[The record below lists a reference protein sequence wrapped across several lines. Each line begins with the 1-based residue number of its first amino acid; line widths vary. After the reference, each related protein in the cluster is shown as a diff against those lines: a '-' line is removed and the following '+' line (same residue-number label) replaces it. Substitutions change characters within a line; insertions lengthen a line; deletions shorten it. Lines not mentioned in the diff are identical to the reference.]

1 MDFFEQDIPRL
12 VTSGFGLIGSLAMLV
27 VYDSQI
33 AIYCV
38 LLLLPI
44 ALLQNSFT
52 KRYAIANYKLNNQLE
67 EEVKILTLGNS
78 LSVKN
83 HYQLL
88 AKYRIR
94 LSNLTAMNWGAME
107 ILIIG
112 FFLMILF
119 RAATLPNLLIGDIYP
134 IISYAWNYRQALDV
148 VPISVQQLERL
159 KDIGTRMVISDFS

>member
-1 MDFFEQDIPRL
+1 MINF
-12 VTSGFGLIGSLAMLV
+12 
-27 VYDSQI
+27 
-33 AIYCV
+33 
-38 LLLLPI
+38 
-44 ALLQNSFT
+44 
-52 KRYAIANYKLNNQLE
+52 
-67 EEVKILTLGNS
+67 
-78 LSVKN
+78 SVKT
-83 HYQLL
+83 HFQLL

-148 VPISVQQLERL
+148 VPISIQQLERL